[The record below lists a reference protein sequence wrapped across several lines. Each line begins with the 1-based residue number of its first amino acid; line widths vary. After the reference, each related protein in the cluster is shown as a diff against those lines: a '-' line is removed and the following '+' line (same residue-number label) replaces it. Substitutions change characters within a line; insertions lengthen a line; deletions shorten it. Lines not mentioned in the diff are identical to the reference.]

1 MSGTEVEK
9 IKSDIL
15 KRYEERTT
23 KSKTHNETARRFLPG
38 GDTRSIGFYQP
49 YPVFAIEGKG
59 AYLYDC
65 DGNEYLDFV
74 NNMTS
79 LVNGHA
85 HPHVTEALRKQLEKG
100 TVHGI
105 PVEPKYRL
113 AEHLC
118 NRTPSMDSL
127 RFTNTGSEATL
138 FAMRAARGFTG
149 KDKFIKIDGGYHGNH
164 DFVQVNLFPDMTTQD
179 LPRPYVAKGIPS
191 SVLKDMLVTP
201 FDDLDTTE
209 NLLKE
214 NRGEVAAI
222 ILEPVLGTGGGVPGS
237 SEYLQGLRQLADK
250 HDALLIFDEIIT
262 FRLHEGGY
270 QSMVD
275 VEPDLTTLGKVI
287 GGGFPIGAFGGR
299 RDIMEIFNPTLP
311 DSITHS
317 GTFTGNAMTMT
328 AGLANMEIFGKEE
341 IVKLNKQGKVFADGL
356 RQALADT
363 GTVGQIREL
372 GSLIMVHFS
381 SREMKTARDVVLG
394 FMEYGELMKFFH
406 LEMMNRGVYFLH
418 RGMFSLCTPMTE
430 AEIHKAVTLF
440 KETLEML
447 KPLADQVSQQEADF
461 KF

>member
-1 MSGTEVEK
+1 MSETAAEK
-9 IKSDIL
+9 IKSDVL
-15 KRYEERTT
+15 KRYEERTK
-23 KSKTHNETARRFLPG
+23 KSKAHNETAKQFLPG
-38 GDTRSIGFYQP
+38 GDTRSIGFYKP
-49 YPVFAIEGKG
+49 YPVFAEKGNG
-59 AYLYDC
+59 AYLYDS

-118 NRTPSMDSL
+118 NRIPSMESL

-149 KDKFIKIDGGYHGNH
+149 RDKFIKIDGGYHGNH
-164 DFVQVNLFPDMTTQD
+164 DFVQVNLFPDMTTQG
-179 LPRPYVAKGIPS
+179 LPQPYVNKGIPA

-201 FDDLDTTE
+201 FDDLETTE
-209 NLLKE
+209 KLLKE

-222 ILEPVLGTGGGVPGS
+222 ILEPILGTGGGVPGS
-237 SEYLQGLRQLADK
+237 KEYLQGLRKLADQY
-250 HDALLIFDEIIT
+250 DTLLIFDEIIS

-270 QSMVD
+270 QSIVD
-275 VEPDLTTLGKVI
+275 VKPDLTTLGKVI

-299 RDIMEIFNPTLP
+299 RDIMEIFNPMLP

-317 GTFTGNAMTMT
+317 GTFTANAMTMT
-328 AGLANMEIFGKEE
+328 AGLANMEIFGEKEIDE
-341 IVKLNKQGKVFADGL
+341 LNKLGTAFSNGL
-356 RQALADT
+356 RQALTDT
-363 GTVGQIREL
+363 GTIGQVREL
-372 GSLIMVHFS
+372 GSMAMVQFTD
-381 SREMKTARDVVLG
+381 REMKTARDVVLG
-394 FMEYGELMKFFH
+394 FMNYGELMTFFH

-418 RGMFSLCTPMTE
+418 RGMFNLCTPMTE
-430 AEIHKAVTLF
+430 TDINKAVALF
-440 KETLEML
+440 KETLELL
-447 KPLADQVSQQEADF
+447 KPLADEAGQREADF